1 MKIEVYK
8 VTVKLTKS
16 IVNQLQKA
24 TLEVLRHG
32 KVLGYVVNVRKDIRK
47 AFLISYNDGLFYISD
62 DWHTSKN
69 STRLFRRIGK
79 WSVEWDFG
87 TIENKEEF
95 LKEYEIV
102 LKTTVPQIF
111 V

>member
-8 VTVKLTKS
+8 ATAKLTKS
-16 IVNQLQKA
+16 IVNQLQEA

-32 KVLGYVVNVRKDIRK
+32 KVFGYVVNVRKDTRK

-62 DWHTSKN
+62 DWHTVEN
-69 STRLFRRIGK
+69 SMQLFRKIGK
-79 WSVEWDFG
+79 WSVSWDFG

-95 LKEYEIV
+95 LKEYEV
-102 LKTTVPQIF
+102 LLQTTAPQIF